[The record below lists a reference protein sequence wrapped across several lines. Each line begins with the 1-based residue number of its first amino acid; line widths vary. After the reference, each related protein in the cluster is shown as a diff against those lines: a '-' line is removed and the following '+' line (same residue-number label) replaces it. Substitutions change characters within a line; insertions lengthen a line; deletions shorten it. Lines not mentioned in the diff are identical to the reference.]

1 MGLYEQVS
9 IYPARLR
16 ILILLTMKRLA
27 LIFISLLFFQMA
39 EGGEEKQ
46 SAVETLR
53 YYYNGAWRNT
63 APFDEEKHFF
73 WDKERK
79 ERFPEAHIHRPG
91 SGYIFQDGR
100 WEVDRNTR
108 RGKHQ
113 TGEYFY
119 DGKWHSRPKKEIY
132 NFNTVWLKNDFRD
145 FVSRKDFVCDVV
157 EREYELGQDSAKRLI
172 EMINRGEV
180 EKILEIPRER
190 NGLPLFVYD
199 REEMLLYVKA
209 QADKTAKLMTLLM
222 NGIVYN
228 AYAKANQNGMKCEI
242 LSLIDPVFY
251 ENDAG
256 KSDIIMAM
264 NVSGI
269 LRLLKPDS
277 EDYRRRGGAHY
288 INQEYCTFTIVD
300 NDEVV
305 KKISEYLGSMPYAP
319 VRSQKRL
326 IPSK

>member
-9 IYPARLR
+9 IYSARFCL
-16 ILILLTMKRLA
+16 LILFKMKRLSF
-27 LIFISLLFFQMA
+27 IFISLLFFQIA
-39 EGGEEKQ
+39 EAGEEKQ
-46 SAVETLR
+46 TAVETLR

-63 APFDEEKHFF
+63 PPFDEEKHFF
-73 WDKERK
+73 WDNERR

-91 SGYIFQDGR
+91 SGYIFHEGK
-100 WEVDRNTR
+100 WVVDRNTR

-145 FVSRKDFVCDVV
+145 FVSRKDFVCDVI
-157 EREYELGQDSAKRLI
+157 EREYELGRDSAKRLI
-172 EMINRGEV
+172 GLINRGDV

-190 NGLPLFVYD
+190 DGLPLFVFN

-209 QADKTAKLMTLLM
+209 QADKTAKLMTLIM

-228 AYAKANQNGMKCEI
+228 ACAGADEKGMKCEI
-242 LSLIDPVFY
+242 LSLVDPVFY

-288 INQEYCTFTIVD
+288 INQEYCTFTIID
-300 NDEVV
+300 KKEVV
-305 KKISEYLGSMPYAP
+305 GKISEYLDSIPYAP
-319 VRSQKRL
+319 ARSQKRL